1 MAKSLLIA
9 RKLSKYYWAEA
20 VVCSIYILNRSP
32 TSSVQGKV
40 SEEKWSGSK
49 VNVSHLRIFG
59 CVCFSHVPEEI
70 RNSTDLEPLRET
82 ICLDWATDYHLR
94 VVSTITC
101 RQMDA

>member
-1 MAKSLLIA
+1 MNMAKSLLIA

-20 VVCSIYILNRSP
+20 VVCSVYILNRSP

-59 CVCFSHVPEEI
+59 CVYFAHVPEEI
-70 RNSTDLEPLRET
+70 RNIVRFVLSISTQNKWP
-82 ICLDWATDYHLR
+82 IY
-94 VVSTITC
+94 
-101 RQMDA
+101 QMDVNSAFLSGVLNE